1 MSQPALKIIIE
12 AALMAAGSPLS
23 VERIETLFDEDQQ
36 PSPSE
41 IQQALAELKN
51 DLLGRGIE
59 ITEVASGFRIQ
70 VCASVAPWVAR
81 LWEEKPQRYS
91 RALLET
97 LALIAYRQP
106 VTRGDIEDVR
116 GVVVSSGIMKTL
128 LEREWIRVVGHRDV
142 PGRPAM
148 YATTREFLDYFGL
161 KSLEDLPSLM
171 EIRELDDSNR
181 KLELGD
187 DAEARQAPATD
198 YRFTSDEEAAERS
211 ASVLA
216 ATDEDLAKAA
226 ALVAQVEDNVY
237 EEASEGDGGG
247 RKVRDLGQLL
257 ARLEATEKAK
267 QESQNTDRTDGNA
280 ADDSEERSTSD
291 STQERVS
298 MDEAQVN
305 EHSVSSADVTDRV
318 TNEDKTHE

>member
-1 MSQPALKIIIE
+1 M
-12 AALMAAGSPLS
+12 
-23 VERIETLFDEDQQ
+23 
-36 PSPSE
+36 
-41 IQQALAELKN
+41 
-51 DLLGRGIE
+51 
-59 ITEVASGFRIQ
+59 
-70 VCASVAPWVAR
+70 
-81 LWEEKPQRYS
+81 
-91 RALLET
+91 LET

-116 GVVVSSGIMKTL
+116 GVVVSSGTMKTL
-128 LEREWIRVVGHRDV
+128 LEREWVRIVGHRDV

-171 EIRELDDSNR
+171 EIRELDDANR

-187 DAEARQAPATD
+187 DAEARQAPAA
-198 YRFTSDEEAAERS
+198 YCRFTTDEEAAERS

-226 ALVAQVEDNVY
+226 ALLAQVEDNVF
-237 EEASEGDGGG
+237 EEASEENGGG

-257 ARLEATEKAK
+257 ERLEASEKAK
-267 QESQNTDRTDGNA
+267 REQEAQD
-280 ADDSEERSTSD
+280 ADLSEEESTSD
-291 STQERVS
+291 DTQERVS

-305 EHSVSSADVTDRV
+305 EHAVSSGDVTDRV
-318 TNEDKTHE
+318 IEEDKNPHE